1 MRKYISTKCHCKFS
15 SCTRKYRILLRYV
28 LELCAFKLFRFFF
41 VFSFSFILFNL
52 FCVWNYSLRLNRLTA
67 NPTKWSN
74 TLKQFAG
81 NLPTN
86 CLSVFN
92 HFVKLTLK
100 GPKRG
105 SLLPKFYCDCNLNS
119 TESYEPPPEI
129 YGDLVNFELLY
140 FQDGD
145 LPFLNLLRELIFLG
159 ITWLLR

>member
-1 MRKYISTKCHCKFS
+1 MKCKNKQTKQCVDELNEFKLEMRKYISTKCHCKFS

-86 CLSVFN
+86 CLSVFD
-92 HFVKLTLK
+92 HFVKMALK
-100 GPKRG
+100 GLTQG
-105 SLLPKFYCDCNLNS
+105 EFFWGFSDNIWQIAVIW
-119 TESYEPPPEI
+119 I
-129 YGDLVNFELLY
+129 YFGILTWS
-140 FQDGD
+140 
-145 LPFLNLLRELIFLG
+145 IF
-159 ITWLLR
+159 